1 MRMTMGSKQQRPISL
16 GLQVCA
22 ALGAVCALAGSVC
35 AQGISLDMGGATL
48 KMEPESAQEELAV
61 GRLVAGQILG
71 AAKLLPNAELQ
82 RYVNLV
88 GRRVAD
94 QSERKD
100 AAWAFGVIDSS
111 AINAFAGPGGKIL
124 ITSALLQILESEDE
138 LAAVLAHEVA
148 HVVRKHHYRVIRK
161 QRMLEFGAQ
170 SVAIKEDSSGMSEK
184 LSGMVAQVLARGLD
198 QSAEFE
204 ADRDGMVYAARAG
217 YDASALIRVME
228 KLSAVSAKDPAGELL
243 LSTHP
248 SAENRRITMAKQV
261 NADLEKAA
269 TPSRSA
275 ARYRQFVK

>member
-124 ITSALLQILESEDE
+124 ITSALL
-138 LAAVLAHEVA
+138 
-148 HVVRKHHYRVIRK
+148 
-161 QRMLEFGAQ
+161 
-170 SVAIKEDSSGMSEK
+170 
-184 LSGMVAQVLARGLD
+184 
-198 QSAEFE
+198 
-204 ADRDGMVYAARAG
+204 
-217 YDASALIRVME
+217 
-228 KLSAVSAKDPAGELL
+228 
-243 LSTHP
+243 
-248 SAENRRITMAKQV
+248 
-261 NADLEKAA
+261 
-269 TPSRSA
+269 
-275 ARYRQFVK
+275 

>member
-1 MRMTMGSKQQRPISL
+1 MGSKQQRPISL

-48 KMEPESAQEELAV
+48 KMEPESAQEELVV

-228 KLSAVSAKDPAGELL
+228 KLSAVTAKDPAGELL

>member
-1 MRMTMGSKQQRPISL
+1 MGSKQQRPISL

-100 AAWAFGVIDSS
+100 AAWAFGVVDSS

>member
-1 MRMTMGSKQQRPISL
+1 MTSKRQTCLIAGHHCLAVLLLCASIS
-16 GLQVCA
+16 GVA
-22 ALGAVCALAGSVC
+22 N
-35 AQGISLDMGGATL
+35 AQGISLDLGGATM
-48 KMEPESAQEELAV
+48 KMEPETLQEELAT

-71 AAKLLPNAELQ
+71 AAKLLPDAKLQ
-82 RYVNLV
+82 KYVNLV

-100 AAWAFGVIDSS
+100 LSWSFGVVDST
-111 AINAFAGPGGKIL
+111 AVNAFAAPGGQIL
-124 ITSALLQILESEDE
+124 ITTQLLQLLESEDE

-170 SVAIKEDSSGMSEK
+170 AVKIDDASGMSDK
-184 LSGMVAQVLARGLD
+184 LSAMVAQILARGLD

-204 ADRDGMVYAARAG
+204 ADRDGMIYAARAG
-217 YDASALIRVME
+217 YDASALIRVLE
-228 KLSAVSAKDPAGELL
+228 KLANLSAKEPAGELL

-248 SAENRRITMAKQV
+248 PVESRRLALAKQV
-261 NADLEKAA
+261 NSDIEKAA

-275 ARYRQFVK
+275 NRYRQFVR

>member
-1 MRMTMGSKQQRPISL
+1 MGSKQQRPISL

-228 KLSAVSAKDPAGELL
+228 KLSAVTAKDPAGELL

>member
-1 MRMTMGSKQQRPISL
+1 MGSKQQRPISL